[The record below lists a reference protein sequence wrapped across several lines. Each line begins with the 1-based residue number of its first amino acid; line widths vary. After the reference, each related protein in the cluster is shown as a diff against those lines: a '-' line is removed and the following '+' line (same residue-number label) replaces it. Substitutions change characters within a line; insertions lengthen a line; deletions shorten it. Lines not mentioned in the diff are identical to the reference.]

1 MCRIAG
7 VFNNDKSVE
16 LVIKALD
23 ALKVQEDAGFWLCTE
38 NGDYYAPDLQEL
50 KQSTK
55 LRQESRNCIAC
66 CSCKPLLLRECLK
79 SRFVADAEIYNLDE
93 VKEKYQIA
101 GESSNEVLSELV
113 EEEVSFAFGN
123 AFLLWGS
130 APSRAPPVPPK
141 TLEGFTR
148 KPCKG
153 LKKRFD
159 GAYACAYWVR
169 EDAHGDEV
177 YIARDIVGLKPVC
190 FAHTDGFAFASERR
204 ALDAMG
210 YSYAIELDPRIL
222 LRYNREEDRV
232 SFVKRDFFDEVP
244 EITKE
249 KEELKEELLNLLRA
263 SISRRIPQEEK
274 FGVLFSGGL
283 DSTLIA
289 YLCKDLGAD
298 FVCYTVAVEDPEMKE
313 AEDLDYAKCI
323 ASELGLRL
331 KVKRIRVEDVERYLN
346 EVVPLIDDTN
356 AIKISVA
363 LPFYLACE
371 VAKEDGIKTVLYGLG
386 TEELFAGYERHK
398 RVRKENLNRE
408 CLAGLLGMHEQDLYR
423 DDMVANSQ
431 GISLRAPFLAPE
443 LVAYALRIPAAYKL
457 SDDENKIILR
467 EIARNLGLEK
477 VARRKKRAVQYGSNV
492 MKAIERLAKRK
503 GYRYTRDYLRSFY
516 PSRAMWG
523 SAPRPR
529 KPSKGLKLGCLF
541 SSGKD
546 SAYALWL
553 MQKAGY
559 PVECLI
565 SIKSRNP
572 ESYMFH
578 TPAVELVELQA
589 EAIGLPLVT
598 KETEGEKERELEDL
612 RAAFKEAKMRYGIEG
627 VITGALWSTYQKERI
642 ERIATDENLKVFSP
656 LWHINQETEFRLI
669 VSNFEVIFTSISAY
683 GLDRSWLGRKI
694 TEEDVDHLVDLDQR
708 LRPHRDR
715 DYPVRRSAGLNIAG
729 EGGEFESLVLDGPL
743 FKKRLVIVDSEIL
756 EENENTARLIVKE
769 AKLVEKQ
776 V

>member
-7 VFNNDKSVE
+7 VFNNEKSVE

-23 ALKVQEDAGFWLCTE
+23 ALKVREDDGFWICTE
-38 NGDYYAPDLQEL
+38 YGDFYSNDLQEL

-55 LRQESRNCIAC
+55 LKLGSKNCIAC
-66 CSCKPLLLRECLK
+66 CSCKPLLLRKRLK
-79 SRFVADAEIYNLDE
+79 NRFVADAEIYNVNE
-93 VKEKYQIA
+93 VKEKYPIA
-101 GESSNEVLSELV
+101 GESSHEVLSKLV
-113 EEEVSFAFGN
+113 EKDVSFGK
-123 AFLLWGS
+123 AFLS
-130 APSRAPPVPPK
+130 
-141 TLEGFTR
+141 
-148 KPCKG
+148 
-153 LKKRFD
+153 KKRFD

-169 EDAHGDEV
+169 EDAPGGDV
-177 YIARDIVGLKPVC
+177 YIARDIIGLKPVC
-190 FAHTDGFAFASERR
+190 FAHTDGFAFASEKK

-210 YSYAIELDPRIL
+210 HSYAIELDPRTL
-222 LRYNREEDRV
+222 LRYNIEEDRL
-232 SFVKRDFFDEVP
+232 SFVKRDFFCEVP
-244 EITKE
+244 GITKE
-249 KEELKEELLNLLRA
+249 KEKIKEELLNLLRA

-313 AEDLDYAKCI
+313 AEDLDYAKYI
-323 ASELGLRL
+323 ALDLGLQL
-331 KVKRIRVEDVERYLN
+331 KIKIIRVEDIERYLK

-356 AIKISVA
+356 AVKISVA
-363 LPFYLACE
+363 LPLYLACGM
-371 VAKEDGIKTVLYGLG
+371 AKEDGVKTVLYGLG
-386 TEELFAGYERHK
+386 AEELFAGYERHK
-398 RVRKENLNRE
+398 RVKKENVNRE
-408 CLAGLLGMHEQDLYR
+408 CLSGLLGMHEQDLYR
-423 DDMVANSQ
+423 DDMVAKSQ

-443 LVAYALRIPAAYKL
+443 LVDYALKIPAVYKL
-457 SDDENKIILR
+457 SDDENKVILR

-477 VARRKKRAVQYGSNV
+477 VAHRKKRAVQYGSNV
-492 MKAIERLAKRK
+492 VKAIERLAKRK
-503 GYRYTRDYLRSFY
+503 GYRYTRDYLRTFY
-516 PSRAMWG
+516 PSRDI
-523 SAPRPR
+523 
-529 KPSKGLKLGCLF
+529 KLGCLF

-578 TPAVELVELQA
+578 TPAVELVEPQA

-598 KETEGEKERELEDL
+598 KETEGEKEKELEDL
-612 RAAFKEAKMRYGIEG
+612 RAAFKEAKVRYGIEG
-627 VITGALWSTYQKERI
+627 VITGALWSAYQKERI
-642 ERIATDENLKVFSP
+642 ERIAMEENLTVFSP
-656 LWHINQETEFRLI
+656 LWHINQETELRLI
-669 VSNFEVIFTSISAY
+669 VSNFEVIFTGIGAY

-694 TEEDVDHLVDLDQR
+694 TLEDVDRLVELSKNKPLQGFRGQRGGAPLIVKHADQS
-708 LRPHRDR
+708 LRT
-715 DYPVRRSAGLNIAG
+715 VRGLNIAG
-729 EGGEFESLVLDGPL
+729 EGGEFESLVLDGPP

-756 EENENTARLIVKE
+756 EENENTARLVVKE
-769 AKLVEKQ
+769 AKLVGKQ